1 MLLKS
6 SGSFENTINNTNIK
20 NKEHESGNSMD
31 NDNSNA
37 INSKLDEVIK
47 EKEKTNNDDKRNP
60 KIYEETEI

>member
-1 MLLKS
+1 
-6 SGSFENTINNTNIK
+6 
-20 NKEHESGNSMD
+20 MD

>member
-1 MLLKS
+1 LLLKS

-20 NKEHESGNSMD
+20 NKEHVSGNSMD

-47 EKEKTNNDDKRNP
+47 EKTNNDDIKNP